1 MKTFYPVAIVILL
14 LGAMWCVVSSQQQ
27 TAVPVEVIRLTD
39 ANWDSTAPRGKE
51 VDAIIGDLV
60 IRNRHLVAVI
70 AQPIATRNVNVFVK
84 SNAGTLIDLT
94 TRENQSDQLS
104 AYYPGQREFAYR
116 EWVATDSTGK
126 SQPGD
131 QVTVLRD
138 PQSAS
143 ITVKATASEGKPAVD
158 TRYTLTADSRSLE
171 ITSTY
176 RNETAAPLKVKL
188 IDDLRY
194 DTKNEDVL
202 KGADGTAAHFTI
214 EDRFWHQAYAIT
226 TEGRQLLT
234 NSDPRTTVLKMIDA
248 SMNDE
253 IEIPAGGSFT
263 VTRRITAAATLPEA
277 VAALSH
283 EPHVRTT
290 LAIQS
295 ATGQRLSHARVEI
308 RQADQLLG
316 TILTDARGEF
326 TTSLKPGSYSLKVL
340 FNGAVVAD
348 AITLQVEP
356 AIEQSQAVRIQD
368 FEPGTVIARITDGE
382 GQPIPC
388 KVSFDVP
395 EGVTAPH
402 FGPDTAEFGVRNLR
416 YTPNGEFQQLLAPG
430 TYKARVSHG
439 PEYDSTIVDLT
450 VEAARTAELNVKLP
464 RVVDTTGWVSGDFH
478 SHASPSGDNTTSQ
491 LGRVLNLTSEHI
503 EFAPCTEHNRISSYD
518 EHIDKLKIRSFMA
531 TCTGM
536 EMTGT
541 PLPLNHQNAFP
552 LHHHPHRQDGG
563 GPTFDDSPEVQIE
576 RLALWDN
583 RSEKLVQQNHPDVGW
598 LFYDRNGD
606 GEPDDGYAKG
616 FAFMDVMEVHPLHT
630 ILDMQPT
637 KVYNDKIYN
646 NTVFNWLQLLNQGHK
661 VYGVVN
667 TDAHYNFH
675 GSGGIRNWIQSST
688 DDPAKIDTLEMVHAS
703 EQGRLIMSNGP
714 FLEVWA
720 TEPGTDSRVTCG
732 QSLVAKSKSVELSI
746 RVQCP
751 NWIDVDRVFV
761 LANGRIIPGQDYT
774 REKHPDAFGN
784 GVIKFD
790 RKIPVTLEQ
799 DAHLIVVAASEK
811 TTIGPIAGPEYGKQQ
826 PTAIGN
832 PIFVDVAGDGF
843 QPNKDTLGHPL
854 PVKQGGPAKK

>member
-1 MKTFYPVAIVILL
+1 MKTSLPVVVVVLL
-14 LGAMWCVVSSQQQ
+14 LGAMWCVVSSQEQEL
-27 TAVPVEVIRLTD
+27 APVEIIRLTD
-39 ANWDSTAPRGKE
+39 ENWDATAPRGKE
-51 VDAIIGDLV
+51 ADAIIGDLV
-60 IRNRHLVAVI
+60 IRNRNLVAVI
-70 AQPIATRNVNVFVK
+70 GRPISTRNVNVFVK

-104 AYYPGQREFAYR
+104 AFYPGQRDYAYR
-116 EWVATDSTGK
+116 EWMASDSSGK
-126 SQPGD
+126 SLPGD

-138 PQSAS
+138 PQSAT
-143 ITVKATASEGKPAVD
+143 ITVKSAASEGKPAVD
-158 TRYTLTADSRSLE
+158 TRYMLTADSRSLE
-171 ITSTY
+171 VTSTF

-202 KGADGTAAHFTI
+202 KGADGTASQFTI
-214 EDRFWHQAYAIT
+214 EDRFWHQAYAI
-226 TEGRQLLT
+226 EAPGRQLLT
-234 NSDPRTTVLKMIDA
+234 NSDPRTTVLKMIDGA
-248 SMNDE
+248 MNDE

-263 VTRRITAAATLPEA
+263 QTRQITAAATLPEA
-277 VAALSH
+277 VAALSS

-295 ATGQRLSHARVEI
+295 STGRRLPFTRAEI

-316 TILTDARGEF
+316 TIVSNDRGELS
-326 TTSLKPGSYSLKVL
+326 TSLKPGAYVLKVL
-340 FNGAVVAD
+340 FNGAVVGENLP
-348 AITLQVEP
+348 LQIEP
-356 AIEQSQAVRIQD
+356 AIEQSQAIRIHD
-368 FEPGTVIARITDGE
+368 LEPGTVVARITDGD
-382 GQPIPC
+382 GRPMPC

-395 EGVTAPH
+395 EGMTAPH

-416 YTPNGEFQQLLAPG
+416 YTPSGEFQQQLAPG
-430 TYKARVSHG
+430 TYKARISRG
-439 PEYDSTIVDLT
+439 PEYDSAVVELVVEAGKT
-450 VEAARTAELNVKLP
+450 VELNARLP

-518 EHIDKLKIRSFMA
+518 EHIEKLKIRPFMA

-552 LHHHPHRQDGG
+552 LHHHPHQQDGG
-563 GPTFDDSPEVQIE
+563 GPTYDDSPEVQIE

-606 GEPDDGYAKG
+606 GEPDEGYTKG

-637 KVYNDKIYN
+637 KVYNEKLYN

-688 DDPAKIDTLEMVHAS
+688 DDPARIDTLEMVHAS

-720 TEPGTDSRVTCG
+720 QEPGTDGRVTCG
-732 QSLVAKSKSVELSI
+732 QSLIAKSKSVDLSI

-751 NWIDVDRVFV
+751 NWTDIDRVFV
-761 LANGRIIPGQDYT
+761 LANGRIVSGHDYT
-774 REKHPDAFGN
+774 REKHPEVFAN

-790 RKIPVTLEQ
+790 RKILLTLDQ

-811 TTIGPIAGPEYGKQQ
+811 TTIGPTAGPEYGKQQ

-832 PIFVDVAGDGF
+832 PIFVDVTGDGF
-843 QPNKDTLGHPL
+843 QPNRDTLGQPL
-854 PVKQGGPAKK
+854 PVKQGGPVKK